1 MSGNDPLTLFE
12 QIYAEEVAAQKALYE
27 AQVAALQAKQDDAL
41 IEWLLRIRCRID
53 EKLEQLGYHPHHHK
67 RQILLLPQFFRNLT
81 TGAVIPMAN
90 IELPLNQSYTA
101 VITLFNAST
110 GANDPVSST
119 DVFTAT
125 PSDTTNMSAT
135 VAPFVPPANAT
146 AAQTALAGIPA
157 LTVEWLHAVTPPLT
171 GVTVTITDSAGN
183 TADAQVFDMIAA
195 VISPDQIGLDTGDAV
210 FTQIPT
216 PV

>member
-1 MSGNDPLTLFE
+1 
-12 QIYAEEVAAQKALYE
+12 
-27 AQVAALQAKQDDAL
+27 
-41 IEWLLRIRCRID
+41 
-53 EKLEQLGYHPHHHK
+53 
-67 RQILLLPQFFRNLT
+67 
-81 TGAVIPMAN
+81 MAN